1 MQYLFELCS
10 ITWTKSMWRLFFLIE
25 RCYRSREP
33 VLLVGETGGGK
44 TTVCQVLSA
53 VLGVKLHIL
62 NCHQYTET
70 SDFIGGFSPVRDRS
84 TIALEYKHLIST
96 LKGMKIFIHVAG
108 DVLFPSDISGA
119 ISVVNRMNEIL
130 DRYRKEKELFPEV
143 PPQDIDDME
152 QIKLKLMH
160 LHQKSKAIFLWQDGP
175 LVQAMKSGDLFL
187 IDEVSLADD
196 SVLERL
202 NSVLE
207 PERKLSLAEQ
217 GGSVLEKI
225 VAHPNFFI
233 LATMNPGGDYGKKEL
248 SPALRNRFTELW
260 VPAVTDVDELKSI
273 AVERF
278 SKAELSCFGDCI
290 VNFLK
295 WFNHLH
301 TGRMLTIR
309 DLLSWI
315 SFINLTE
322 MKLGSQQALIHGLF
336 LVLLDGLTLGM
347 NLAKSEATEL
357 RRTCMS
363 FILEELRKVEGKP
376 LNSRLNDLKNYGWG
390 DDITKTDIDCNHPD
404 DFGIAPFY
412 ITKGHFACKQQGF
425 LFTAPTTSKNVLRV
439 LRGMQLPKPLLLE
452 GSPGVGKTS
461 LIMSL
466 AGFSG
471 HNVVRINLSEQTD
484 MMDLL
489 GSDLPL
495 EGENGIEFAWSD
507 GILLQ
512 ALKNGSWVLLDELN
526 LAPQSVLEGLNAILD
541 HRAEVY
547 IPELGQTYKCPQS
560 FRVFACQNPSSQGGG
575 RKGLP
580 KSFLNRFTK
589 VYVDELKEDDYFSI
603 CKSEYPLLSDDL
615 LRNLICFNNR
625 LFTDTMIH
633 RKYGQEGSPWE
644 FNLRDIMRSC
654 QMIADSP
661 DTSKN
666 DCFLNTVYLQ
676 RMRTAVD
683 RNEVLKLFE
692 EVFQIKP
699 SIHQS
704 KMLYVNAHCLVV
716 GNASI
721 RRNNSRS
728 YAVQINQ
735 LNILPGILHSLE
747 AAIHCIHQGW
757 LCILVGQHSS
767 GKTSLIR

>member
-1 MQYLFELCS
+1 
-10 ITWTKSMWRLFFLIE
+10 
-25 RCYRSREP
+25 
-33 VLLVGETGGGK
+33 
-44 TTVCQVLSA
+44 
-53 VLGVKLHIL
+53 
-62 NCHQYTET
+62 
-70 SDFIGGFSPVRDRS
+70 
-84 TIALEYKHLIST
+84 
-96 LKGMKIFIHVAG
+96 
-108 DVLFPSDISGA
+108 
-119 ISVVNRMNEIL
+119 
-130 DRYRKEKELFPEV
+130 
-143 PPQDIDDME
+143 
-152 QIKLKLMH
+152 
-160 LHQKSKAIFLWQDGP
+160 
-175 LVQAMKSGDLFL
+175 
-187 IDEVSLADD
+187 
-196 SVLERL
+196 
-202 NSVLE
+202 
-207 PERKLSLAEQ
+207 
-217 GGSVLEKI
+217 
-225 VAHPNFFI
+225 
-233 LATMNPGGDYGKKEL
+233 MNPGGDYGKKEL

-767 GKTSLIR
+767 GKTSLIRLLAQLSGNTVNELNLSSATDVSELLGCFEQYNFFRHYKEVISQVERYVNEYFSLSMDIRWKKDLIMVRKGLFEKWFKFVVAKKYSSIDTSTFIEMGRNASLPPLSLVIDIVEQMKSDLELLDLPISLTKDDLSKTLKSIYSLQQKEALHQPVKFEWVAGDLIRAIERGEWVILDNANLCNPTVCLLISCTLSFILQFDFANFCFFALSGT

>member
-1 MQYLFELCS
+1 M
-10 ITWTKSMWRLFFLIE
+10 
-25 RCYRSREP
+25 
-33 VLLVGETGGGK
+33 
-44 TTVCQVLSA
+44 
-53 VLGVKLHIL
+53 
-62 NCHQYTET
+62 
-70 SDFIGGFSPVRDRS
+70 
-84 TIALEYKHLIST
+84 
-96 LKGMKIFIHVAG
+96 
-108 DVLFPSDISGA
+108 
-119 ISVVNRMNEIL
+119 
-130 DRYRKEKELFPEV
+130 
-143 PPQDIDDME
+143 
-152 QIKLKLMH
+152 
-160 LHQKSKAIFLWQDGP
+160 
-175 LVQAMKSGDLFL
+175 
-187 IDEVSLADD
+187 
-196 SVLERL
+196 
-202 NSVLE
+202 
-207 PERKLSLAEQ
+207 
-217 GGSVLEKI
+217 LEKI

-290 VNFLK
+290 VNFSK

-315 SFINLTE
+315 LFINLTE
-322 MKLGSQQALIHGLF
+322 MNLGSQQALIHGLF

-363 FILEELRKVEGKP
+363 FILEELQKVEGKP
-376 LNSRLNDLKNYGWG
+376 LNSGLNDLKNYGWG
-390 DDITKTDIDCNHPD
+390 DDITKTDIDFNHPD
-404 DFGIAPFY
+404 QFGIAPFY

-489 GSDLPL
+489 GSDLPV

-547 IPELGQTYKCPQS
+547 IPELGQTYKCPRS

-589 VYVDELKEDDYFSI
+589 VYVDELKEEDYFSI

-654 QMIADSP
+654 HMIADSP
-661 DTSKN
+661 DTSKS

-767 GKTSLIR
+767 GKTSLIRLLAQLSGNTLNELNLSSATDVSELLGCFEQYNFFRHYKEVVSQVERYVNEYFSLSMDIRWKDLIMVRKALFVKWFKFVVAKKYSSIDTSTFIEMGRNASLPPLSLVIDIVEQMKCDLELLDLPISLTKDDLSKTLKSIYSLQQKEAVHQPVKFEWVAGDLIRAIERGEWVILDNANLCNPTVCVLISCTLSFILQFDFANFCFFGLSGT